1 MYAQKMP
8 ILILPRRE
16 ENTTEADHITELNQ
30 WCVSW
35 AKIKEGSHCFGSLG
49 LIGET
54 PTQRRSVRWFKRL
67 FAVGTSFGDFAA
79 LATKHPVT
87 RRGGLGINW
96 PS

>member
-35 AKIKEGSHCFGSLG
+35 AREKKEGEGGSFRQDTRLTSVLG
-49 LIGET
+49 AICTEN
-54 PTQRRSVRWFKRL
+54 
-67 FAVGTSFGDFAA
+67 AV
-79 LATKHPVT
+79 
-87 RRGGLGINW
+87 N
-96 PS
+96 